1 MWCESGTWAY
11 SLPACCDGQM
21 AKGKASS
28 GGKRKAQEAL
38 VAQPAGKRKAIA
50 SPPVPEVPEA
60 LVRYAPCIS
69 VGVMVNPLLIKR
81 FAREEAAAAEV
92 AARGGKASSS
102 NGKHEHELED
112 ATRWVTKTGM
122 ATYLTLRTRSMDGSE
137 IFFKCRPTT
146 MLEKLMDAYCFRAGI
161 DPHSVAFFKADEAG
175 QPELQLTG
183 GQTPQEVGLDDG
195 DTIRVIT
202 VNNAWW

>member
-1 MWCESGTWAY
+1 
-11 SLPACCDGQM
+11 M
-21 AKGKASS
+21 AKGKAA
-28 GGKRKAQEAL
+28 GKRKVPAEPPATQPVGKRKA
-38 VAQPAGKRKAIA
+38 VAV
-50 SPPVPEVPEA
+50 PPSPEVPQK
-60 LVRYAPCIS
+60 LVRYAPCLS
-69 VGVMVNPLLIKR
+69 ATVMVNPLLIKR

-122 ATYLTLRTRSMDGSE
+122 ASYLTLRTRSTDGSE

-161 DPHSVAFFKADEAG
+161 DPNSVTFFKADEAG
-175 QPELQLTG
+175 QPDLQLNG
-183 GQTPQEVGLDDG
+183 GQTPQEVGLEDG
-195 DTIRVIT
+195 DTIRVIP
-202 VNNAWW
+202 NAWW